1 MNEVKNRSSA
11 CKLDATDVVAIFY
24 RNNKTKSCLLSKRQF
39 ALLGL

>member
-1 MNEVKNRSSA
+1 MIEVKNRSSA
-11 CKLDATDVVAIFY
+11 CKLDATDVAIFY